1 MAFLFEER
9 PCSVL
14 LVLAPAEH
22 GDLRPISD
30 FQAIQACVSGVHD
43 AVSNTG
49 ALTVAVKLLAG
60 MSGVTRAMLQRL
72 SAVCCRRGEA
82 FATAL
87 HHRFT
92 TVLHSQPVRQF
103 PVMTKDVWKNQFVF

>member
-30 FQAIQACVSGVHD
+30 FQAIQAFVSGVHD

-72 SAVCCRRGEA
+72 SAVCCMRGQPRP
-82 FATAL
+82 L
-87 HHRFT
+87 LQRCIIGSRPCSIP
-92 TVLHSQPVRQF
+92 SQCASF
-103 PVMTKDVWKNQFVF
+103 LS